1 MKTKAASLT
10 MVSALISALLVFV
23 GEFPGGLALP
33 STTAPAFLWSPHL
46 DDEYECA
53 LFLSFFSY
61 LLEYVVVRNVFC
73 SFFFVWMNQSII
85 KHNQTK
91 HASKT
96 GASSPCKQGET
107 PTALLQNQK
116 PLG

>member
-1 MKTKAASLT
+1 VNFLYVSNICLVILCRTEMKTKAASLT

-53 LFLSFFSY
+53 LFLSFF
-61 LLEYVVVRNVFC
+61 LIF
-73 SFFFVWMNQSII
+73 
-85 KHNQTK
+85 
-91 HASKT
+91 
-96 GASSPCKQGET
+96 
-107 PTALLQNQK
+107 
-116 PLG
+116 